1 MSFENWNTSDS
12 IEAELINNIII
23 VDKILESIGY
33 DITPEF
39 HILGG
44 AGLILNGINYNSTL
58 DIDTANRIDS
68 RIREEIELFI
78 NDAASEVVILPINYK
93 KRLIPFK
100 PEMFNSIKVFTLSNE
115 DIVFTKLTSDRNKD
129 LDQLKNTNIL
139 SKTNISLLK
148 EIIDTELNNPIL
160 KLRINSKLN
169 SL

>member
-1 MSFENWNTSDS
+1 
-12 IEAELINNIII
+12 
-23 VDKILESIGY
+23 
-33 DITPEF
+33 
-39 HILGG
+39 
-44 AGLILNGINYNSTL
+44 
-58 DIDTANRIDS
+58 
-68 RIREEIELFI
+68 
-78 NDAASEVVILPINYK
+78 
-93 KRLIPFK
+93 
-100 PEMFNSIKVFTLSNE
+100 MFNSIKVFTLSNE